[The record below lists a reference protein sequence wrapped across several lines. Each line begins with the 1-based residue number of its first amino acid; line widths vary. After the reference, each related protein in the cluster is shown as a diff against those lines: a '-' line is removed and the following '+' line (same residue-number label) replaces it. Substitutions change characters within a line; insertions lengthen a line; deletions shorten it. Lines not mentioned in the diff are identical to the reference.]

1 MIMRLKIW
9 ELKRK
14 MLVINVIYK
23 QFCFFEWSIFITII
37 PYNTFVKAFL
47 KISIFNEN
55 ISINE
60 KLDFNLN

>member
-1 MIMRLKIW
+1 
-9 ELKRK
+9 